1 MDQSSVTQNRR
12 SGRSPVLLSAKIDV
26 LGAEVSVLLRNLSSE
41 GALIESSELPR
52 EGATTTFRRND
63 LTISGRI
70 VWVEGRFA
78 GLAFDRQLEREELLR
93 HVPRPRQRLEQ
104 QFRRPG
110 LACQPLSDC
119 DRKMVQM
126 WATPAPLRER

>member
-26 LGAEVSVLLRNLSSE
+26 LGAEAAVVLRNLSSQ
-41 GALIESSELPR
+41 GALIEGSELPP
-52 EGATTTFRRND
+52 EGSSTTFRRND
-63 LTISGRI
+63 LTIKGTI

-78 GLAFDRQLEREELLR
+78 GLAFDRPLEREELLR
-93 HVPRPRQRLEQ
+93 HVPTPRQRTEQ

-110 LACQPLSDC
+110 LACKPLSDA

-126 WATPAPLRER
+126 WATPLPFRQ

>member
-12 SGRSPVLLSAKIDV
+12 SGRSPVLLSAKIEV
-26 LGAEVSVLLRNLSSE
+26 LGAEVPVVLRNLSSE
-41 GALIESSELPR
+41 GALIEGAPLPS
-52 EGATTTFRRND
+52 EGATTTFRRNE
-63 LTISGRI
+63 LSVNGKI

-78 GLAFDRQLEREELLR
+78 GLVFDRQLDREELLR
-93 HVPRPRQRLEQ
+93 HVPKPRQRVEQ

-110 LACQPLSDC
+110 LASQPLSEA

-126 WATPAPLRER
+126 WARPLSLR